1 MTVYAELQQL
11 LLEIEA
17 EMRAWSVWTATPPA
31 ASALQSIQPFAI
43 DTLSFWQWVQ
53 WIMVPR
59 FQQIIEQRQSLPP
72 SSNMAPMAQ
81 EAIVSSGIKS
91 SKLIDYFTSLD
102 LLLTNS
108 QSIIE

>member
-1 MTVYAELQQL
+1 MTAYAELQQL

-17 EMRAWSVWTATPPA
+17 EMRAWSVWSATPPP

-59 FQQIIEQRQSLPP
+59 LQQMIEQHQPLPP
-72 SSNMAPMAQ
+72 NSNMAPMAQ
-81 EAIVSSGIKS
+81 EAVVNSGIKS
-91 SKLIDYFTSLD
+91 SKLIDYFNSLD
-102 LLLTNS
+102 QLLTHSPSAS
-108 QSIIE
+108 Q